1 MTEDLSFRKEEEERL
16 NRICAEDMYT
26 TSARLMDEAEEAT
39 KEALRSTR
47 KASIFLFST
56 SKLQV

>member
-16 NRICAEDMYT
+16 NRLCTLGMYNKP
-26 TSARLMDEAEEAT
+26 SREMDEAEEAT